1 MHVMRNPGLAEIF
14 LVNPRRSPDVLARLA
29 DYRLRR
35 LVAYAYE
42 HVPLYRERWRAAGVS
57 PRDIRSRADLPLLPM
72 VDKDAIVD
80 AGAEAWSS
88 ERPARGLIEMRTSG
102 TSGRAI
108 HVVRTIR
115 EIRVMR
121 RAILRHY
128 HQLGMMPWNDT
139 VTVAS
144 GWLKAKGA
152 FIGRVAHTRHI
163 EPDMP
168 LDEQVA
174 ILAAFRPV
182 AIVGQTGALYLLA
195 RELLRRR
202 APYWMRWVVPTG
214 ATLMPEMR
222 QAMRSAFGSDPCD
235 MYGAVEVGPIAWQCS
250 RGSYHVDADRIIVE
264 IVDED
269 GRPRPPGQ
277 PGQVVITNLHSWT
290 MPFIRY
296 RLLDVAACLPDVCGC
311 GCRFPLMGAVRGR
324 INDFLPTPSGELVSP
339 HFFFHLFDDAA
350 HNPVKDWRITQEGP
364 AHLVYEYVPEQHFF
378 DPAAL
383 ARGLDRVR
391 QRFGADCRLEA
402 RAVDHLPLT
411 PAGKRRCIV
420 SKLRPEAKPWDEVW
434 IRPLDEAPS
443 VPGGAGNGYGGR

>member
-144 GWLKAKGA
+144 G
-152 FIGRVAHTRHI
+152 
-163 EPDMP
+163 
-168 LDEQVA
+168 
-174 ILAAFRPV
+174 
-182 AIVGQTGALYLLA
+182 
-195 RELLRRR
+195 
-202 APYWMRWVVPTG
+202 
-214 ATLMPEMR
+214 
-222 QAMRSAFGSDPCD
+222 
-235 MYGAVEVGPIAWQCS
+235 
-250 RGSYHVDADRIIVE
+250 
-264 IVDED
+264 
-269 GRPRPPGQ
+269 
-277 PGQVVITNLHSWT
+277 
-290 MPFIRY
+290 
-296 RLLDVAACLPDVCGC
+296 
-311 GCRFPLMGAVRGR
+311 
-324 INDFLPTPSGELVSP
+324 
-339 HFFFHLFDDAA
+339 
-350 HNPVKDWRITQEGP
+350 
-364 AHLVYEYVPEQHFF
+364 
-378 DPAAL
+378 
-383 ARGLDRVR
+383 
-391 QRFGADCRLEA
+391 
-402 RAVDHLPLT
+402 
-411 PAGKRRCIV
+411 
-420 SKLRPEAKPWDEVW
+420 
-434 IRPLDEAPS
+434 
-443 VPGGAGNGYGGR
+443 